1 MKIDLVGDIENI
13 REGCKELAASLGVE
27 FGKKGMRL
35 VAVCRPGPLEVIRS
49 HGEASIRF
57 SDPFYFYRG
66 LAIFVSE
73 SAGGK
78 DFHVTEPV
86 RIKHVGFL
94 LDVSRNA
101 APTVE
106 TLKRFIRISAMMGI
120 NFMMLNLEDMYPLP
134 GVPKFGYMRGR
145 YSAEELREV
154 DDYAFL
160 FGIEVIPYIQ
170 TLAHLSVV
178 LKWEELAYLRDTEDI
193 LLAESG
199 ATYDFIESMIRS
211 LSGIFRS
218 RRINLGMDEAH
229 DLGLGVYKE
238 KHGYRPGREI
248 LAGHLA
254 RVSEIIKKYG
264 LHGIIASD
272 MLFSGSDQDI
282 PITLPENIGLMYWD
296 YDKTDPDELA
306 EMIAKHKAL
315 GRTPMYLGTVRTWES
330 FATAYTPSFE
340 NNKASI
346 EACVREGV
354 ETAATSIWM
363 NDGADNSLLAGIPG
377 LAFFAGQVYDP
388 AMDADRFRSLFKV
401 QTGADYEAFL
411 LLEAIDQLKVDG
423 RPVRSNASKYLLW
436 QDILLGLF
444 DFHAASTDAAEHY
457 SLLADQFSASL
468 DKTGWYH
475 PLFEMMRDLC
485 RVLSVKAEIGVRLSE
500 AYSAGDM
507 EALAMIS
514 GQILPA
520 LETKTEALRV
530 SCRTL
535 WMGTLKPFGFE
546 IPDGRFGAL
555 ETRIRTTEERIND
568 YLSGR
573 IAVIE
578 ELEEVRQPFAPA
590 ESGLPTVLTYDRI
603 FSVGIRNGP
612 TR

>member
-1 MKIDLVGDIENI
+1 MKINLVGDIENI
-13 REGCKELAASLGVE
+13 WQGFIELSDSLGVE
-27 FGKKGMRL
+27 FDKNGISL
-35 VAVCRPGPLEVIRS
+35 EAVCRPGPLEIIRS
-49 HGEASIRF
+49 KDASLIKF

-73 SAGGK
+73 AGEGK
-78 DFHVTEPV
+78 DFHVVEPV

-101 APTVE
+101 APTVDM
-106 TLKRFIRISAMMGI
+106 LKRFIRISAMMGI
-120 NFMMLNLEDMYPLP
+120 NFMMLNLEDMYPVSE
-134 GVPKFGYMRGR
+134 VPKFGYMRGR

-154 DDYAFL
+154 DDYAFM

-178 LKWEELAYLRDTEDI
+178 LKWEELSYLRDTEDI

-218 RRINLGMDEAH
+218 RQINLGMDEAH
-229 DLGLGVYKE
+229 DLGLGIYKE
-238 KHGYRPGREI
+238 KHGYRSGREI
-248 LAGHLA
+248 LADHLT
-254 RVSEIIKKYG
+254 RVSGIIKKYG

-296 YDKTDPDELA
+296 YDKTDADELS

-330 FATAYTPSFE
+330 FSTSYTASFE
-340 NNKASI
+340 NNKAAI

-354 ETAATSIWM
+354 EIAATSIWM
-363 NDGADNSLLAGIPG
+363 NDGAENSLLAGIPG
-377 LAFFAGQVYDP
+377 LAFFAGQVYEP
-388 AMDADRFRSLFKV
+388 AMDVDQFRRLFKV
-401 QTGADYEAFL
+401 QTGADYETFM
-411 LLEAIDQLKVDG
+411 LLEAIDQLKVNG
-423 RPVRSNASKYLLW
+423 CPVRSNASKYLLW

-444 DFHAASTDAAEHY
+444 DFHVSSTDASEHY
-457 SLLADQFSASL
+457 RTLADKFSAAL
-468 DKTGWYH
+468 DKTGWYR
-475 PLFEMMRDLC
+475 PLFEMMMDLC
-485 RVLSVKAEIGVRLSE
+485 RVLSIKAEIGVKLTD
-500 AYSAGDM
+500 AYSAHDKA
-507 EALAMIS
+507 ALKMIS
-514 GQILPA
+514 EKILPD
-520 LETKTEALRV
+520 LEMKTETLRV

-535 WMGTLKPFGFE
+535 WMSTLKPFGFE

-555 ETRIRTTEERIND
+555 EARIRTTEERINN
-568 YLSGR
+568 YLSGK
-573 IAVIE
+573 ITKIE
-578 ELEEVRQPFAPA
+578 ELEEKRQPFVPIDN
-590 ESGLPTVLTYDRI
+590 GLPTVLTYDRI
-603 FSVGIRNGP
+603 FSVGIQNGP